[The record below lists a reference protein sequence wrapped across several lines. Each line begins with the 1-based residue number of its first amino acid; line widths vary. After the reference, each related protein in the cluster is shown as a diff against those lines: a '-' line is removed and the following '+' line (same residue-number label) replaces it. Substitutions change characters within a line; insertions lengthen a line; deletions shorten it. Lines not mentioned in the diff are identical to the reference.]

1 MEPLALLCQ
10 CQNAAPSVRGADGAV
25 YQPLLLQPVHDA
37 IHRAGLDHQM
47 ALQCFL
53 VHAVLRVVQ
62 EHQRPAL
69 HGRYVVA
76 LQHPPHQLMH
86 LVIAVAEQCA
96 EVRRVLVKA
105 EFHGGPPSLLLNF

>member
-1 MEPLALLCQ
+1 MESLAILCQ

-37 IHRAGLDHQM
+37 VHRAGLDHQV

-69 HGRYVVA
+69 HGRHIV
-76 LQHPPHQLMH
+76 LPQHPPHQLMH
-86 LVIAVAEQCA
+86 LVVAVAEQGA